1 LHVKRPLQTKN
12 WGFNSLDFSI
22 DSKISLKPNQEE
34 LKKEINFSWNEAP
47 IASDGDFHD
56 NRELSGVEVHDVLV
70 NQIGLTPD
78 FAREVIK

>member
-1 LHVKRPLQTKN
+1 MRKPLSYFIVRSVGSHKTLSSLHYKTIT
-12 WGFNSLDFSI
+12 F
-22 DSKISLKPNQEE
+22 
-34 LKKEINFSWNEAP
+34 A
-47 IASDGDFHD
+47 FHD